1 MFDSQNIFFTTATI
15 NKWLNLLEKDEYKD
29 ILISSLRF
37 LVQNERLYIYAF
49 VIMPNHLHIIWSE
62 NNNKVKETAKASFL
76 KFTSKYFLKNLK
88 QTNPEFL
95 KRFFVNKRDRK
106 YQFWQRNSLDIDISS
121 EKIFDQKLNYI
132 HNNPLQPKWNL
143 VENPVDYKYS
153 SAKFY
158 EEGIDEFGILMSYY
172 LA

>member
-29 ILISSLRF
+29 ILISSLKY

-49 VIMPNHLHIIWSE
+49 VIMPNHIHIIWSE
-62 NNNKVKETAKASFL
+62 NNNTLKETAKASFF
-76 KFTSKYFLKNLK
+76 KFTSKHFLIKLT

-95 KRFFVNKRDRK
+95 KKFFVNKRDRK
-106 YQFWQRNSLDIDISS
+106 YQFWQRNSLDIEIYS
-121 EKIFDQKLNYI
+121 ERIFDQKLNYI

-143 VENPVDYKYS
+143 EKRPVDYKYS

-158 EEGIDEFGILMSYY
+158 EKGVDEHGILTNYY